1 MRQSIP
7 FLLKKENSTML
18 LSSSSQKTLTSEKP
32 FWPFV
37 TNRGLSTLENP
48 RYKTNK
54 LIFMLW
60 KGIAPFVRV
69 RKEGQQFSL

>member
-37 TNRGLSTLENP
+37 TN
-48 RYKTNK
+48 KTNK